1 MTYLYYMVTGQYQQT
16 GSGFYDSTN
25 VNGCQV
31 TPQGMYY
38 TGKYSPP
45 FHFCSQQIIFLLA
58 EFLLTFTVEGLNEH
72 FIFLEH

>member
-38 TGKYSPP
+38 TGKYLPP
-45 FHFCSQQIIFLLA
+45 FHFCSQQIIF
-58 EFLLTFTVEGLNEH
+58 FIGWISLNIH
-72 FIFLEH
+72 CRGI